1 MSGNPGFVARS
12 AYAKMSAVTETQT
25 HATRPFRWGIIGT
38 GGIARAFASDLALLP
53 DAEVVAVGS
62 RSRES
67 ADAFADGLG
76 VPHRHATYESLV
88 ADREVDAVYV
98 ATPHSGHRDAALLAI
113 DAGKPVL
120 VEKPFTVNAREAEEV
135 LNAAQARGL
144 FAMEAMWARFLP
156 HMVSIRTELA
166 AGTLGTVRTV
176 SADHGQWFAPD
187 PVHRLFAPDLAGGA
201 LLDLGIYPVS
211 FVSMVLGTPARV
223 IARSSRAFTGVDAQ
237 TSAVLEYA
245 DGAHGL
251 VTTTL
256 EAKTPCTAW
265 IAGTEARIEVDGTF
279 YAPSAYTLIQR
290 DGTSERREFPFDG
303 HGLRM
308 QAAEVARCV
317 RAGLTESPVLPHAEI
332 LSIMQTMDEIR
343 SQIGLVYPGEA

>member
-1 MSGNPGFVARS
+1 MATV
-12 AYAKMSAVTETQT
+12 TQT
-25 HATRPFRWGIIGT
+25 NAQTQPFRWGIIGT
-38 GGIARAFASDLALLP
+38 GGIAKAFARDITLLP

-62 RSRES
+62 RSQQS
-67 ADAFADGLG
+67 ADAFGDEIG
-76 VPHRHATYESLV
+76 VPRRHATYESLV
-88 ADREVDAVYV
+88 GDPDLDAVYV
-98 ATPHSGHRDAALLAI
+98 ATPHTGHRDAALLAI
-113 DAGKPVL
+113 EAGKPVL

-156 HMVSIRTELA
+156 HMVSIRAELA

-176 SADHGQWFAPD
+176 AADHGQWFAPD
-187 PVHRLFAPDLAGGA
+187 PVHRLFAPELAGGA

-211 FVSMVLGTPARV
+211 FVSMVLGSPQRV
-223 IARSSRAFTGVDAQ
+223 TARSSKAFTGVDAQ
-237 TSAVLEYA
+237 TSAVLEYP
-245 DGAHGL
+245 DGAQGL
-251 VTTTL
+251 ISTTL
-256 EAKTPCTAW
+256 EARTPCAAW

-290 DGTSERREFPFDG
+290 DGTRERREFPFEG

-317 RAGLTESPVLPHAEI
+317 RAGLTESTVLPHAEI
-332 LSIMQTMDEIR
+332 LSIMATMDEIR